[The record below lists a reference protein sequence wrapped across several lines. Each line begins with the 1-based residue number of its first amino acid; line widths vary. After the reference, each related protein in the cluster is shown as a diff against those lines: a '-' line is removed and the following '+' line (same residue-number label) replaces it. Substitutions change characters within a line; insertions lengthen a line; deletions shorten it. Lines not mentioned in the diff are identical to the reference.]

1 MRIDSGS
8 VIVDVEAIR
17 SEQEVIDLIQR
28 GQGDA
33 SFTPCFL
40 ALLEERHPVYA
51 GADPATVTR
60 IRGSLI
66 RALAHR
72 ALPETAL
79 PFVLAEL
86 ESAFDPWLTA
96 LAAAALRKRPE
107 PSSQFVEPLL
117 EAILYIRHRDDLIR
131 LDTYGGYGDNGE
143 ATTALR
149 EILRT
154 FAWLGSCGRKAL
166 PRLRQLAGELNSENL
181 RSDLNKAI
189 EALEADPSAGTE
201 EEPDLG
207 LTITRLFQPLPSE
220 LTQLRLQDQSG
231 CTFLLPDFFRG
242 QPTVV
247 VFFFTRC
254 GNPAKCPLTIS
265 RLGRLQKRLK
275 DMGSRVRTAAITYDP
290 EYDDP
295 RRLTQYARS
304 WGAQVDENHR
314 FLRTLDNHALLRE
327 FFELGV
333 SYGGSSVNQHQ
344 LEAFVL
350 DAECSIVGAVRRR
363 RLDASEIIAEI
374 AELMA

>member
-1 MRIDSGS
+1 MRIDSGG
-8 VIVDVEAIR
+8 VVVDVEAII
-17 SEQEVIDLIQR
+17 SEAEVIDFIQR

-51 GADPATVTR
+51 GVDSATVTR

-66 RALAHR
+66 QALAYR

-96 LAAAALRKRPE
+96 VAAAALRKRPE
-107 PSSQFVEPLL
+107 PSAQFVQPLL

-131 LDTYGGYGDNGE
+131 LDTYGGYGGNGE
-143 ATTALR
+143 PTTALK

-154 FAWLGSCGRKAL
+154 LAWLGSCGRTAL
-166 PRLRQLAGELNSENL
+166 PRLRELAGELKSENL

-189 EALEADPSAGTE
+189 EALETELLPGTE
-201 EEPDLG
+201 EEADRDLA
-207 LTITRLFQPLPSE
+207 ITRLFQPLPSE

-231 CTFLLPDFFRG
+231 STFLLPDFFRG

-314 FLRTLDNHALLRE
+314 FLRTLDNHTLLRQ

-333 SYGGSSVNQHQ
+333 SYGGTSVNQHQ

-350 DAECSIVGAVRRR
+350 NADCSIVGAVRRR

-374 AELMA
+374 AELMG

>member
-1 MRIDSGS
+1 MRIDSGT
-8 VIVDVEAIR
+8 VVVDVQAISSEA
-17 SEQEVIDLIQR
+17 EVIDFIQL

-40 ALLEERHPVYA
+40 DLLEERHPVYA
-51 GADPATVTR
+51 GVDSATVTR

-66 RALAHR
+66 QALAYR

-96 LAAAALRKRPE
+96 VAAAALRKRPE
-107 PSSQFVEPLL
+107 PSAQFVQPLL

-131 LDTYGGYGDNGE
+131 LDTYGGYGGNGE
-143 ATTALR
+143 PTTALK

-154 FAWLGSCGRKAL
+154 FAWLGSCGRSAL
-166 PRLRQLAGELNSENL
+166 PRLHELAAELKSENL

-189 EALEADPSAGTE
+189 EALETQPLPGTE
-201 EEPDLG
+201 EADRG
-207 LTITRLFQPLPSE
+207 LAITRLFQPLPSE

-231 CTFLLPDFFRG
+231 STFLLPDFFSG

-265 RLGRLQKRLK
+265 RLGRLQKRLQ
-275 DMGSRVRTAAITYDP
+275 DMGSQVRTAAITYDP

-314 FLRTLDNHALLRE
+314 FLRTLDNHALLRQ

-333 SYGGSSVNQHQ
+333 SYGGTSVNQHQ

-350 DAECSIVGAVRRR
+350 NADCSIVGAVRRR

-374 AELMA
+374 AELMG